1 MAKKY
6 FVTGATGAIGS
17 ALIPLL
23 LEDPNSQVWA
33 LMRADSCEHLKKRLE
48 ELIAFWEMDEL
59 QAQDALRRIIPLLGD
74 TDQSKFALSGDIYTE
89 IANQCT
95 HIIHCA
101 GVVRMNLPLEVARQ
115 HALGSVQNIV
125 ELALACQASGS
136 LQKIEYVST
145 VGVAGRMSGI
155 VPETWITQPREF
167 HNTYEQSKAEAEDYL
182 REQIEQYNLPVT
194 VHRPSMVV
202 GDSKTGKIIH
212 YQIFYYLC
220 EFISGRKTFG
230 ILPRLAD
237 ATLDTVPVD
246 YVTQV
251 IKWSAAQGKN
261 CVGQIFHLCSGP
273 ERAIPL
279 TKLQRLVRDAMKNQG
294 IKLPIVIS
302 VPPGFFVLLLK
313 AIMPLTRGA
322 VLRSLKV
329 CSIFIDYLAD
339 RQSFGNNQTLQFL
352 EEQRGPVLVAGN
364 VYLNNVVLK
373 YLMLGVINSSN

>member
-23 LEDPNSQVWA
+23 LEEQNSQVWA
-33 LMRADSCEHLKKRLE
+33 LMRADSRDHLKKRLE
-48 ELIAFWEMDEL
+48 ELITFWEMDHE
-59 QAQDALRRIIPLLGD
+59 QAQDARQRIIPLLGD
-74 TDQSKFALSGDIYTE
+74 TDQSKFALSRDIYTE

-115 HALGSVQNIV
+115 HALGSAQNMV

-155 VPETWITQPREF
+155 VPEAWITQPREF

-182 REQIEQYNLPVT
+182 REKIEQHNLPVT

-202 GDSKTGKIIH
+202 GDSQTGKIIH

-220 EFISGRKTFG
+220 EFISGRRTFG

-246 YVTQV
+246 YVAQA
-251 IKWSAAQGKN
+251 IKFSSDREEMAGK
-261 CVGQIFHLCSGP
+261 ILHLCSGCDAIKLTELRLLVRQLLKQHGRRLP
-273 ERAIPL
+273 VLIPL
-279 TKLQRLVRDAMKNQG
+279 PVELFNLLIKLVTPLLSADLQRAVKAFPFFLDYLGDKQLFDN
-294 IKLPIVIS
+294 S
-302 VPPGFFVLLLK
+302 VTVLLLK
-313 AIMPLTRGA
+313 
-322 VLRSLKV
+322 SQLKV
-329 CSIFIDYLAD
+329 SSSL
-339 RQSFGNNQTLQFL
+339 GN
-352 EEQRGPVLVAGN
+352 R
-364 VYLNNVVLK
+364 VYLVNVLNR
-373 YLMLGVINSSN
+373 YLD

>member
-1 MAKKY
+1 MIKKY

-23 LEDPNSQVWA
+23 LEDYNCQVWA
-33 LMRADSCEHLKKRLE
+33 LLRADSADHLTKRLE
-48 ELIAFWEMDEL
+48 ELITFWEMDRD
-59 QAQDALRRIIPLLGD
+59 QAQDARQRIIPLLGD
-74 TDQSKFALSGDIYTE
+74 TDRSKFALSDETYAE
-89 IANQCT
+89 IASQCT

-115 HALGSVQNIV
+115 HALGSTQSIV
-125 ELALACQASGS
+125 ELALACQTAGS
-136 LQKIEYVST
+136 LQKIDYVST

-182 REQIEQYNLPVT
+182 RTQIEQHNLPVT

-202 GDSKTGKIIH
+202 GDSKTGRIIH
-212 YQIFYYLC
+212 HQIFYYLC
-220 EFISGRKTFG
+220 ELISGRKTFG

-237 ATLDTVPVD
+237 STLDIVPVD

-251 IKWSAAQGKN
+251 IKWSADQGKN
-261 CVGQIFHLCSGP
+261 CVGQIFHLCSGSG
-273 ERAIPL
+273 RAIPL

-294 IKLPIVIS
+294 VKLPIVIS
-302 VPPGFFVLLLK
+302 VPTGFFVLLLK

-322 VLRSLKV
+322 VLRTLKV
-329 CSIFIDYLAD
+329 CPIFIDYLAD
-339 RQSFGNNQTLQFL
+339 SQFFGNNKTLQFL
-352 EEQRGPVLVAGN
+352 VEQRGPMLVADN
-364 VYLNNVVLK
+364 AYLNNVLLK
-373 YLMLGVINSSN
+373 YLMLRVINSSN